1 MVIIESGRPKYDSKK
16 VATRTWTVKE
26 LIESLKGYNDDEMVI
41 IGNDYSH
48 TYSEISAIIK
58 RL

>member
-1 MVIIESGRPKYDSKK
+1 MITIESGRPKHDPKK
-16 VATRTWTVKE
+16 AAAMTWTVKE
-26 LIESLKGYNDDEMVI
+26 LIESLKNYDDDEMVI

-48 TYSEISAIIK
+48 AYSEISAIIR